1 LAKYQT
7 AFLNRQF
14 IMIMCANG
22 VPDELIVKIFEDAIH
37 KIKGLKGRVMEQKM
51 TADDKRLLT
60 LCSDVSPKI
69 LLMHSAAS

>member
-1 LAKYQT
+1 
-7 AFLNRQF
+7 
-14 IMIMCANG
+14 MIMCANG

-60 LCSDVSPKI
+60 LCSDVSSKI
-69 LLMHSAAS
+69 LLMLSVAS